1 MSFSCSAG
9 IVDTFRAST
18 VFFVAP
24 TVTPL
29 HNELSFYIKERMK
42 IIQRKKALMLMISI
56 KNEKRKKN
64 ENYPKKKSTDADD
77 L

>member
-1 MSFSCSAG
+1 MFAFFCSAG
-9 IVDTFRAST
+9 IVDAFRAST

-29 HNELSFYIKERMK
+29 HNELSLFFKERMR
-42 IIQRKKALMLMISI
+42 IVQRKKA
-56 KNEKRKKN
+56 
-64 ENYPKKKSTDADD
+64 TDADD